1 MDTGIIYVDGQG
13 NLKSRLG
20 GSNVSIFINGVP
32 ADETDLATF
41 WPQNAVRV
49 EYMYSSSD
57 PKFRGATN
65 IVNFIM
71 KEYEAGGLTKLQAR
85 QKFPNSGIYSA
96 SSKLEY
102 KRMSYNVFL
111 KGGYSRDHSS
121 SSETV
126 ETFDD
131 VWYQGNHYDRTTRS
145 DNSFH
150 EVSRSNDMSAGF
162 NAGYRTDKVTVTY
175 SASLGWNQN
184 PGSYTEASLVYSPEI
199 IGTGSSRSSSRSR
212 TMTPSI
218 DGNYFFTLNDKWSMS
233 AYWGFQYSR
242 NNYKSGY
249 EERPLSAIDNLS
261 KENAYALI
269 ANLWAQYRIN
279 SKMAVSAWGE
289 YGANWFFTDY
299 YGYTSSRQRQRSNR
313 AAFFAVWRYDPARQW
328 SITVAAQATCR
339 DWSVNHSSNWSEW
352 RPGVTGYVSYTIND
366 NNSISLS
373 GGYQPQ
379 SVPNSSRTDLILRQT
394 ELKWI
399 QGNIDIHTPIYSY
412 VNIGYNFSLSNIF
425 NLYAGVDF
433 TSQSSSAMLSYAS
446 GGVDYD
452 GVIARYENAGRENRV
467 FAQFNPSV
475 NLFGR
480 ALTINV
486 ECLYDHIH
494 YTKSGHADIN
504 YFQISPGVST
514 RFGNNMLWLAYR
526 DRSKKFANGGSQVL
540 TNSGR
545 LTLMYTFG
553 CKNLNVSVTFD
564 DILNQHSKVTVAEI
578 NGPYSMTSTRFGIGR
593 SVSAQ
598 LTYTFDYGK
607 KVNPRIEIQESNS
620 GVTSVLGSGK

>member
-1 MDTGIIYVDGQG
+1 M
-13 NLKSRLG
+13 
-20 GSNVSIFINGVP
+20 
-32 ADETDLATF
+32 
-41 WPQNAVRV
+41 
-49 EYMYSSSD
+49 
-57 PKFRGATN
+57 
-65 IVNFIM
+65 
-71 KEYEAGGLTKLQAR
+71 
-85 QKFPNSGIYSA
+85 
-96 SSKLEY
+96 
-102 KRMSYNVFL
+102 
-111 KGGYSRDHSS
+111 
-121 SSETV
+121 
-126 ETFDD
+126 
-131 VWYQGNHYDRTTRS
+131 
-145 DNSFH
+145 
-150 EVSRSNDMSAGF
+150 
-162 NAGYRTDKVTVTY
+162 
-175 SASLGWNQN
+175 
-184 PGSYTEASLVYSPEI
+184 
-199 IGTGSSRSSSRSR
+199 
-212 TMTPSI
+212 
-218 DGNYFFTLNDKWSMS
+218 
-233 AYWGFQYSR
+233 
-242 NNYKSGY
+242 
-249 EERPLSAIDNLS
+249 
-261 KENAYALI
+261 
-269 ANLWAQYRIN
+269 
-279 SKMAVSAWGE
+279 
-289 YGANWFFTDY
+289 
-299 YGYTSSRQRQRSNR
+299 
-313 AAFFAVWRYDPARQW
+313 
-328 SITVAAQATCR
+328 
-339 DWSVNHSSNWSEW
+339 
-352 RPGVTGYVSYTIND
+352 
-366 NNSISLS
+366 
-373 GGYQPQ
+373 
-379 SVPNSSRTDLILRQT
+379 PNSSRTDLILRQT

-593 SVSAQ
+593 SISAQ